1 MMKKA
6 LTALLAFTLLISLA
20 ACTASDAGT
29 APAASA
35 QPAPAAQSD
44 PVRDD
49 RLEKL
54 NEVSDMILARETVPA
69 DYLRYL
75 DQELAAAVEQ
85 YNSDTSFIRI
95 LYTERATN
103 IVRTL
108 FYEHQEDPGDYA
120 HSDMYYE
127 WVGRISHYAMYE
139 NASELCDNDPYLSYT
154 LSKEAGGSGG
164 LWAWR
169 LHQSVPAEVQEQTQ
183 DYFTMVDEL
192 LTQIDEARAAY
203 AG

>member
-6 LTALLAFTLLISLA
+6 LTALLAFTLLISLTACA
-20 ACTASDAGT
+20 ASGAGT
-29 APAASA
+29 A

-44 PVRDD
+44 PVRDY

-103 IVRTL
+103 IVKTL